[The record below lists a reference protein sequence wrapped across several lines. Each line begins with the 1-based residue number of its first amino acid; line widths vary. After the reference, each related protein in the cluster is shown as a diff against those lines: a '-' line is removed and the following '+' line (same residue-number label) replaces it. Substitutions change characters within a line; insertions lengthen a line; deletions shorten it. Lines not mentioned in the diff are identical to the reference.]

1 MQAHRDEF
9 FHACGRHNIAVRV
22 ARTILRHAG
31 TIQRAAEADCSVSA
45 QSVRD
50 QCAKRE
56 TAARNALAKVSKDSH
71 WQIRFAFQGDPRGCM
86 VRIVTRTCPDGIP
99 VPAVGFTADQI
110 DRLCRIGA

>member
-31 TIQRAAEADCSVSA
+31 TIQRSAEADCSVSA

-50 QCAKRE
+50 QHAKRE

-86 VRIVTRTCPDGIP
+86 VRIVTESCPDGFE
-99 VPAVGFTADQI
+99 VPGVGLTAAQI
-110 DRLCRIGA
+110 ERLCAVEA